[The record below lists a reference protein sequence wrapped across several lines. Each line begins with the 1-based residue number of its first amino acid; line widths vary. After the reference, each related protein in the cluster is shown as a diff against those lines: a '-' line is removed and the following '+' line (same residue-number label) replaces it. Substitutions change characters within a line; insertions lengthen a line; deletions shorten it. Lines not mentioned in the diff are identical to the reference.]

1 MSIRQE
7 TASDSRDGRAA
18 VARRT
23 CNTVTFRVF
32 ARLRK
37 LKKFFAVLIAVH
49 FRLKARD
56 GGESGS
62 VDPSTI
68 GSHDVADGHSCQ
80 ILKEYI
86 STNIAIL

>member
-1 MSIRQE
+1 VSIRQE

-62 VDPSTI
+62 VDPSI
-68 GSHDVADGHSCQ
+68 DLHDVADGHSCQ

>member
-1 MSIRQE
+1 
-7 TASDSRDGRAA
+7 
-18 VARRT
+18 
-23 CNTVTFRVF
+23 
-32 ARLRK
+32 